1 MCILIHFVSFSL
13 LVPDVPNK
21 ESKIRD
27 KNISISFGFLFGLL
41 ICYFKRINY
50 KKLKY
55 NTIIMPR
62 IFYDESDVVTKD
74 ELNVS
79 KLSNEDLILL
89 MDRYKEKLQRYTL
102 FNNEEKERTERKI
115 LMVHLEQTK
124 RFQLNKNK

>member
-1 MCILIHFVSFSL
+1 
-13 LVPDVPNK
+13 
-21 ESKIRD
+21 
-27 KNISISFGFLFGLL
+27 
-41 ICYFKRINY
+41 
-50 KKLKY
+50 
-55 NTIIMPR
+55 MPR
-62 IFYDESDVVTKD
+62 IFYDESDVITKD

-124 RFQLNKNK
+124 RFQLNKN